1 MKASS
6 MHNYVTHTYNG
17 QTVRRAACSAALSSV
32 MKSMGPCS
40 LPRVKKLPPGKTPLT
55 RLNRQVRA
63 SVLSDGVMPT
73 ARGSPVKEHIPLV
86 IINIL
91 QPYTA
96 AIMFQLVS

>member
-40 LPRVKKLPPGKTPLT
+40 LPRVKKLPSGKTPLT

-73 ARGSPVKEHIPLV
+73 ARGSPVKEHNPHV
-86 IINIL
+86 ILTSVPSVTNV
-91 QPYTA
+91 YYFF
-96 AIMFQLVS
+96 M